1 MYGPPGPSGATAP
14 EPRRPWWA
22 PAPDPELPPI
32 RPGRAY
38 AEVLL
43 VFAAFF
49 LAGIVAASLLLADRY
64 RNSLN
69 TASWAAYGNQAVD
82 LIAQIGLALA
92 VVLLLSAR
100 RGVSGSALG
109 LRIPRLDDGRLAVSR
124 SIRIVAWGLF
134 ALIVGGVLNAVLQ
147 TGHLPTGSP
156 TAPELLF
163 GVVDSVQAGVIEEL
177 VVLAFVVVTLRQ
189 ARRPWW
195 EVTAVALVL
204 RGSYHIYYGPGV
216 FGILLWAALYYWTYL
231 RFRELVPL
239 MVCHAGWDIVGFL
252 SQRWAAV
259 SGVALLVVVA
269 IWMSA
274 IILWLSERNSRPLAG
289 AGPAW
294 PVDRSHPVGEWRRP
308 VGGGGGGEV
317 RPGPARPA
325 GGPWAWP
332 PAGRWQDPPAPGVQ
346 PPASEPAPPAA
357 SGGAAPP
364 GWHPDPAG
372 YNRWRW
378 WDGQRW
384 TEHVSHHG

>member
-1 MYGPPGPSGATAP
+1 MYGPPGLSGASAP
-14 EPRRPWWA
+14 EPPRPWWS
-22 PAPDPELPPI
+22 PAPDPDLPPI

-49 LAGIVAASLLLADRY
+49 LAGIVAASLLLAGRY
-64 RNSLN
+64 RNGLS
-69 TASWAAYGNQAVD
+69 TASWGAYGNQAVD

-100 RGVSGSALG
+100 RGVSASTLG

-195 EVTAVALVL
+195 EVTAVALLL

-216 FGILLWAALYYWTYL
+216 FGILLWAGLYYWTYL

-259 SGVALLVVVA
+259 SGVALLVVVVVW
-269 IWMSA
+269 ISA
-274 IILWLSERNSRPLAG
+274 IILWLSERNNPPLAG
-289 AGPAW
+289 RP
-294 PVDRSHPVGEWRRP
+294 RP
-308 VGGGGGGEV
+308 VGG
-317 RPGPARPA
+317 RAGPARPLN
-325 GGPWAWP
+325 GQWAWP
-332 PAGRWQDPPAPGVQ
+332 PGGRWSGPPAPAVPSQ
-346 PPASEPAPPAA
+346 PGAVPPVPGGAPAA
-357 SGGAAPP
+357 PCPPPSPPPPPPP

-384 TEHVSHHG
+384 TEHVSSHR